1 MRRII
6 DVHVHAYGGEDDPSS
21 AAFGTSFTNPLTG
34 EVLIASADPK
44 SHLEETLAAFDDVG
58 VVKAVVS
65 PGTAIGVQALR
76 EADPSR
82 VLVGHNPEHLDPERV
97 RAARD
102 EGMLD
107 VLGEMTFQYQGMR
120 PDDSRLGPIFEV
132 AAELDVPVGYHM
144 YPGGPPGRA
153 AMGIERMRGA
163 HGDPLLL
170 EDVLERLPTLRLYVM
185 HAAWPML
192 SELLALLYAYPQVCV
207 DVGVIVW
214 GQPRAEFYR
223 YLRCLV
229 EAGYTDRIM
238 FGSDQMVWP
247 SMIVRSVEVI
257 EAAPFLSEGQK
268 QAVFHD
274 NAARFLRL

>member
-6 DVHVHAYGGEDDPSS
+6 DVHVHAYGPEDEGKETS
-21 AAFGTSFTNPLTG
+21 FGTEFTNPLTG
-34 EVLIASADPK
+34 DVLIASADPQ
-44 SHLEETLAAFDDVG
+44 SHLEETLAAFDEVG

-65 PGTAIGVQALR
+65 PGTATGVQSLR
-76 EADPSR
+76 DADPSR

-97 RAARD
+97 RAAHNK
-102 EGMLD
+102 GMLD
-107 VLGEMTFQYQGMR
+107 VLGEMTFQYKGIR
-120 PDDSRLGPIFEV
+120 PDDPRLGPIFEV
-132 AAELDVPVGYHM
+132 AVELDVPVGYHM

-153 AMGIERMRGA
+153 AMGIARMRGA

-170 EDVLERLPTLRLYVM
+170 EDVLERLPSLRLYVM

-192 SELLALLYAYPQVCV
+192 SELLALLYAYPQVYV

-223 YLRCLV
+223 YLRSLV

-247 SMIVRSVEVI
+247 SMIARSVEVI
-257 EAAPFLSEGQK
+257 EDAPFLGEGQK
-268 QAVFHD
+268 QAIFHD
-274 NAARFLRL
+274 NAAKFLRL